1 MKVSIIIRSFNE
13 SEHIEQL
20 LKGIKKQITD
30 NQIEVILV
38 DSGSTDGTVEIA
50 EKYNTNIIHIKPED
64 FSFGYALNVG
74 CEAASGN
81 ILLFASAHV
90 YPVYDNWLEEMLKPF
105 ENKRVALVYGRQIGN
120 HLTKFSEHQLFNK
133 WFPAESDFNQTY
145 PFCNNAN
152 CAVRRNLWEQQK
164 YDEALTGLEDLDWA
178 KKIQSQGYRIAYN
191 ANATIVHV
199 HEETPERIYN
209 RYRREAIALK
219 QILPDEKFSYLDFI
233 KLFITNTLSDYYHAI
248 AKRTFLRN
256 IWDIPMFR
264 YNQFKGTYK
273 GYKQNQYVTKSLRN
287 RFYYPNDLTSN
298 AENEDLKKH
307 LIEYS

>member
-1 MKVSIIIRSFNE
+1 MKISIIIRCFNE
-13 SEHIEQL
+13 EKHIGKL
-20 LKGIKKQITD
+20 LEGVKQQQTFQDYEMI
-30 NQIEVILV
+30 VV
-38 DSGSTDGTVEIA
+38 DSGSTDRTVEIA
-50 EKYNTNIIHIKPED
+50 ESYGSRIISIKPED

-74 CEAASGN
+74 CEAAQGE

-90 YPVYDNWLEEMLKPF
+90 YPVYDNWLEEMLRPF

-133 WFPAESDFNQTY
+133 WFPAESDFNQAY

-152 CAVRRNLWEQQK
+152 CAIRKYLWEQQK

-178 KKIQSQGYRIAYN
+178 TKIQSQGYRIAYN

-219 QILPDEKFSYLDFI
+219 HILPDEKFSYLDFI
-233 KLFITNTLSDYYHAI
+233 KLFTTNTLSDYYHAF
-248 AKRTFLRN
+248 AKGIFLKN

-287 RFYYPNDLTSN
+287 RFYYPNNLTTV

-307 LIEYS
+307 IIEYA